1 MANPSLQIGNSN
13 WAIKKDNLL
22 GYSTAG
28 TRFLPIPITMTRAS
42 AGTRVNPQGLVET
55 VELLGSELVTNG
67 NFELNSDW
75 NNFSTPT
82 TSEQSTEQSHTG
94 TYSWKVIA
102 DATQEGIFSPNNF
115 SITNGNSYSVSLW
128 IYSVSGNSIKSGL
141 NNTNVS
147 VFTER
152 TVIAGQWTNITYE
165 ATATSTG
172 ASYISI
178 LSQNSLNFYVDNVS
192 VKESTKN
199 DLARVDY
206 TGSTS
211 SLLAEPQR
219 TNLEA
224 DSSDFS
230 QWSKFN
236 TLVVTDDVISLDGT
250 QNADFIKA
258 DANNTAHTIFNN
270 YTVSNATS
278 YTFTV
283 YVKKNNLSYFQ
294 ITSGQGFGNYFSNF
308 NLDNGTV
315 EVSTHIRASI
325 DLVSNGWY
333 RCTVELLSSTT
344 TGQVYPSI
352 IKNATD
358 SRNASNGDLLDKG
371 YYVWGAQLEEGSYA
385 TSYIPTSGSTVT
397 RVQDQYTKTG
407 ISDKINSTEGT
418 LFVEMAA
425 LANDGTYRYV
435 LLSDGATANMIQIR
449 YSDVSNNIQALVY
462 SSSVLQAFTSYTP
475 TDTTSFHKMAFKY
488 KENDFALWV
497 DGTEV
502 GTATSGIPPI
512 NLSSLDFQSYFG
524 KVKQLQV
531 FKTALTDSELATL
544 TTI

>member
-42 AGTRVNPQGLVET
+42 AGTRVNSSGLVET
-55 VELLGSELVTNG
+55 VELLGSE
-67 NFELNSDW
+67 E
-75 NNFSTPT
+75 
-82 TSEQSTEQSHTG
+82 
-94 TYSWKVIA
+94 
-102 DATQEGIFSPNNF
+102 
-115 SITNGNSYSVSLW
+115 ITNGDFATDSDWSKETGWSIADNKAIVTNAPNLYQRLTQSSLSFTLNLIYKISVTCSEYSAGF
-128 IYSVSGNSIKSGL
+128 IYLRKPRGVESDTNLRIDSIG
-141 NNTNVS
+141 TFV
-147 VFTER
+147 
-152 TVIAGQWTNITYE
+152 
-165 ATATSTG
+165 
-172 ASYISI
+172 
-178 LSQNSLNFYVDNVS
+178 FYVQALTDLDAFALAIGAVGTDLKIDNVS
-192 VKESTKN
+192 VKESTRN

-219 TNLEA
+219 TNLVTYSE
-224 DSSDFS
+224 DFS
-230 QWSKFN
+230 NAFWNLGNSSLASGFTSPDGTTNSYKLIEDTSTGSHSVYSDNVTVTVGSSYTYSLYVKKGERSNIRLDGGYRLSLDATFNLN
-236 TLVVTDDVISLDGT
+236 TLVVTG
-250 QNADFIKA
+250 
-258 DANNTAHTIFNN
+258 
-270 YTVSNATS
+270 
-278 YTFTV
+278 
-283 YVKKNNLSYFQ
+283 
-294 ITSGQGFGNYFSNF
+294 
-308 NLDNGTV
+308 NGTI
-315 EVSTHIRASI
+315 ET
-325 DLVSNGWY
+325 LSNGWY
-333 RCTVELLSSTT
+333 RLTATGVGEISTGAT
-344 TGQVYPSI
+344 NVY
-352 IKNATD
+352 TY
-358 SRNASNGDLLDKG
+358 LLDDSG
-371 YYVWGAQLEEGSYA
+371 TQSYTGNGNSGLYIWGGQLEAGSYA
-385 TSYIPTSGSTVT
+385 TSYIPTSGEAGGVT
-397 RVQDQYTKTG
+397 RVQDQYSKTG

>member
-1 MANPSLQIGNSN
+1 MANPSLQIGNGK
-13 WAIKKDNLL
+13 WAIKEDSLL
-22 GYSTAG
+22 GYTELGNNIA
-28 TRFLPIPITMTRAS
+28 PVEIDMTRAS

-55 VELLGSELVTNG
+55 VELLGSEEVTNG
-67 NFELNSDW
+67 DFASG
-75 NNFSTPT
+75 T
-82 TSEQSTEQSHTG
+82 TGWS
-94 TYSWKVIA
+94 V
-102 DATQEGIFSPNNF
+102 
-115 SITNGNSYSVSLW
+115 SYS
-128 IYSVSGNSIKSGL
+128 GTL
-141 NNTNVS
+141 NNTGNALNVVAIGVNDTRAATS
-147 VFTER
+147 IT
-152 TVIAGQWTNITYE
+152 TVIGKIYKYVADITQVQSTVTNLAVSNNSNLDGAFVNGSNITTPE
-165 ATATSTG
+165 NGVTVFFTATATTTYIGFKRGGSAATG
-172 ASYISI
+172 ITNIY
-178 LSQNSLNFYVDNVS
+178 DNVS
-192 VKESTKN
+192 VKEVTQN
-199 DLARVDY
+199 NLARVDY

-219 TNLEA
+219 TNLLPYSE
-224 DSSDFS
+224 DFEKGN
-230 QWSKFN
+230 WTK
-236 TLVVTDDVISLDGT
+236 TRCTAVINQGISPDGN
-250 QNADFIKA
+250 QNASIITSTGA
-258 DANNTAHTIFNN
+258 DARIEDQVGSSGAE
-270 YTVSNATS
+270 YTQSIYVKSAQATDVDCQIDFGGLNIVTFSANQEWQRVDTTLTNTS
-278 YTFTV
+278 YSPRLRLRIL
-283 YVKKNNLSYFQ
+283 N
-294 ITSGQGFGNYFSNF
+294 SGNS
-308 NLDNGTV
+308 V
-315 EVSTHIRASI
+315 
-325 DLVSNGWY
+325 
-333 RCTVELLSSTT
+333 
-344 TGQVYPSI
+344 
-352 IKNATD
+352 
-358 SRNASNGDLLDKG
+358 
-371 YYVWGAQLEEGSYA
+371 YVWGGQLESGSYA

-544 TTI
+544 TT

>member
-67 NFELNSDW
+67 NFENNVLGWNKFKSNATESWNAGGYLDFTKTGVSGRLGSD
-75 NNFSTPT
+75 
-82 TSEQSTEQSHTG
+82 
-94 TYSWKVIA
+94 
-102 DATQEGIFSPNNF
+102 
-115 SITNGNSYSVSLW
+115 VSLETNKTYK
-128 IYSVSGNSIKSGL
+128 ISVNVISLGGLLDLYVGLSDFESPFAGVSTSPLVVGTNTFYLTFTGSASSKGVYLQSAGTNYFGLTASI
-141 NNTNVS
+141 NN
-147 VFTER
+147 
-152 TVIAGQWTNITYE
+152 I
-165 ATATSTG
+165 
-172 ASYISI
+172 
-178 LSQNSLNFYVDNVS
+178 S
-192 VKESTKN
+192 VKESTRN

-211 SLLAEPQR
+211 SLLVEPQR
-219 TNLEA
+219 TNEYTESTNI
-224 DSSDFS
+224 DKWSFS
-230 QWSKFN
+230 NATGTSN
-236 TLVVTDDVISLDGT
+236 YSVSPDGT
-250 QNADFIKA
+250 QNASRLLFSGSGYA
-258 DANNTAHTIFNN
+258 FRGLTQLSGVQ
-270 YTVSNATS
+270 YTVSVYAKRNDSATQS
-278 YTFTV
+278 FGFFV
-283 YVKKNNLSYFQ
+283 NGSGAIDSQLN
-294 ITSGQGFGNYFSNF
+294 ITSEWKRFTY
-308 NLDNGTV
+308 T
-315 EVSTHIRASI
+315 
-325 DLVSNGWY
+325 Y
-333 RCTVELLSSTT
+333 TT
-344 TGQVYPSI
+344 TNTSETGL
-352 IKNATD
+352 AGD
-358 SRNASNGDLLDKG
+358 S
-371 YYVWGAQLEEGSYA
+371 GADISFYGFQKEQGSYA
-385 TSYIPTSGSTVT
+385 TSIIPTSGSAVT
-397 RVQDQYTKTG
+397 RVQDQYSKTG

-544 TTI
+544 TT

>member
-544 TTI
+544 TT

>member
-315 EVSTHIRASI
+315 EV
-325 DLVSNGWY
+325 
-333 RCTVELLSSTT
+333 
-344 TGQVYPSI
+344 
-352 IKNATD
+352 
-358 SRNASNGDLLDKG
+358 
-371 YYVWGAQLEEGSYA
+371 
-385 TSYIPTSGSTVT
+385 
-397 RVQDQYTKTG
+397 
-407 ISDKINSTEGT
+407 
-418 LFVEMAA
+418 
-425 LANDGTYRYV
+425 
-435 LLSDGATANMIQIR
+435 
-449 YSDVSNNIQALVY
+449 
-462 SSSVLQAFTSYTP
+462 
-475 TDTTSFHKMAFKY
+475 
-488 KENDFALWV
+488 
-497 DGTEV
+497 
-502 GTATSGIPPI
+502 
-512 NLSSLDFQSYFG
+512 
-524 KVKQLQV
+524 
-531 FKTALTDSELATL
+531 
-544 TTI
+544 